1 MGVRW
6 LPWRLHSLP
15 GARGDGGRREMGGEE
30 GGGGGRGGG
39 GGGSLSQER
48 DEGVGEE
55 GSGVR
60 RERVKVSSR

>member
-30 GGGGGRGGG
+30 GGGRGGG